1 MIQELYKQEKK
12 MGDGGDLSSVYMH
25 DTLCES
31 NYYMHAQSNNSNGAV
46 FGGFLMNNAVSSSYL
61 SVQQLIED
69 TLESYGEM
77 KEAET
82 ISGYFDMHSMDTVY
96 FKKPVYIGEIVHFK
110 SRVTF
115 ADPKSGLVRVKVTA
129 GTRADLGDTNIFNF
143 TYKINPKICEL
154 LTEQQPFKTLSIMPK
169 NYSESL
175 EYLQARRII
184 KAL

>member
-1 MIQELYKQEKK
+1 
-12 MGDGGDLSSVYMH
+12 
-25 DTLCES
+25 
-31 NYYMHAQSNNSNGAV
+31 
-46 FGGFLMNNAVSSSYL
+46 
-61 SVQQLIED
+61 
-69 TLESYGEM
+69 M
-77 KEAET
+77 KEAKT
-82 ISGYFDMHSMDTVY
+82 ISEYVNMHSMDTVY
-96 FKKPVYIGEIVHFK
+96 FKRPVFVGDIVHFK